1 MKRQFLTI
9 LLLTMLMTSMAQMKG
24 YDTAF
29 TLSQRNFVMT
39 VPIEV
44 EQDRIYL
51 CVTMNGQS
59 YRFLLD
65 TGASQGVIYEDV
77 AVDGLREWGFI
88 KSVDATGESRQVQTV
103 VLPPLTL
110 GSLTIRDYKVQRMN
124 RRVKQPDED
133 GIIGFALFNAGLAAK
148 IDTRQQLLTLTDRR
162 RHFRDAD
169 GEALKY
175 KLIRHVPHVMV
186 SPFEGAEDDVLF
198 DTGSPMLYAPNSVQL
213 ATMEANV
220 PAVQHQIEGTTY
232 GSRSMGH
239 FGSEHSRQITMLRL
253 ERLMWGGFA
262 FRDVHCASVQGG
274 SHVGAQVLRYGAMVI
289 DPFRKLLVFQPY
301 DGATSCDV
309 PDNRP
314 DIIIVERSGKAVVG
328 MVMKEG
334 RAWQAGFRQ
343 GYVFEKVNGQPV
355 SFEEFNSFRWV
366 KGLTYDFTM
375 RLPIGICTTVVAL
388 WPSQY
393 NKPQGRK

>member
-1 MKRQFLTI
+1 MKKTN
-9 LLLTMLMTSMAQMKG
+9 LLIFMLASCISVLAQMKG

-29 TLSQRNFVMT
+29 TLSQGNFVMT

-51 CVTMNGQS
+51 RVTMNGQS

-77 AVDGLREWGFI
+77 AVDGLRDWGFI
-88 KSVDATGESRQVQTV
+88 KSVDATGESRQVQKV

-186 SPFEGAEDDVLF
+186 SPFEGADDDVLF

-239 FGSEHSRQITMLRL
+239 FGSEHSRKITMLRL

-274 SHVGAQVLRYGAMVI
+274 SHVGAQVLRYGAMII
-289 DPFRKLLVFQPY
+289 DPFRKQLIFQPY

-309 PDNRP
+309 PDTRP
-314 DIIIVERSGKAVVG
+314 DIVIVERGGKAMVG
-328 MVMKEG
+328 MVMKGG

-343 GYVFEKVNGQPV
+343 GYVFEKVNGQSV
-355 SFEEFNSFRWV
+355 NFEAFNNFRWV

-375 RLPIGICTTVVAL
+375 RLPIGVCTNVVAL
-388 WPSQY
+388 WPLQY
-393 NKPQGRK
+393 NKPQGQK

>member
-1 MKRQFLTI
+1 MKKTN
-9 LLLTMLMTSMAQMKG
+9 LLIFMLASCISVLAQMKG

-29 TLSQRNFVMT
+29 TLSQGNFVMT

-51 CVTMNGQS
+51 RVTMNGQS

-77 AVDGLREWGFI
+77 AVDGLRDWGFI

-186 SPFEGAEDDVLF
+186 SPFEGADDDVLF

-239 FGSEHSRQITMLRL
+239 FGSEHSRKITMLRL

-274 SHVGAQVLRYGAMVI
+274 SHVGAQVLRYGAMII
-289 DPFRKLLVFQPY
+289 DPFRKQLIFQPY

-309 PDNRP
+309 PDTRP
-314 DIIIVERSGKAVVG
+314 DIVIVERGGKAMVG
-328 MVMKEG
+328 MVMKGG

-343 GYVFEKVNGQPV
+343 GYVFEKVNGQSV
-355 SFEEFNSFRWV
+355 NFEAFNNFRWV

-375 RLPIGICTTVVAL
+375 RLPIGVCTNVVAL
-388 WPSQY
+388 WPLQY
-393 NKPQGRK
+393 NKPQGQK